1 MSYSS
6 PTFASRFNFLPHH
19 TLYLYICRFD
29 PSVAD
34 PGFQVGGGANP
45 PGQHTIL
52 PDFPQNCMKL
62 KKIWNVGGAPVDS
75 PLLLSSN
82 FLISAWQLSSLKVA
96 YPHFVIL
103 VLKRVYF
110 TPLFLLKILIMVVLQ
125 SLLSSL
131 ISAIVVLTT
140 PIFSIY
146 GTNTHCICNT
156 YSIRSSTD
164 WSLSIFQQSNHSL
177 FIRIIIFFNI
187 LPLAVSPSVAFSYVV
202 KLSKKCL
209 MPYYL
214 VNFLYSLDFNLDL
227 HILYVSTSVPLCLTL
242 KRYFYIFMWLALS
255 CTI

>member
-19 TLYLYICRFD
+19 TLYSYICRFD
-29 PSVAD
+29 LSVAD

-62 KKIWNVGGAPVDS
+62 KKIWTVGGAPVDS

-96 YPHFVIL
+96 YSHFVIL
-103 VLKRVYF
+103 VLRRCISLHYTV
-110 TPLFLLKILIMVVLQ
+110 LFLLKILIMVVLE

-164 WSLSIFQQSNHSL
+164 
-177 FIRIIIFFNI
+177 
-187 LPLAVSPSVAFSYVV
+187 
-202 KLSKKCL
+202 
-209 MPYYL
+209 
-214 VNFLYSLDFNLDL
+214 
-227 HILYVSTSVPLCLTL
+227 
-242 KRYFYIFMWLALS
+242 
-255 CTI
+255 